1 MRFFYFNA
9 FEVGNQLNAKG
20 RVFSFQVLGKL
31 LGFENFYYFCEK
43 FVRLLQS
50 FFELLNVLVGL
61 DLGGY
66 LHALDLL
73 EDPEIVF

>member
-1 MRFFYFNA
+1 
-9 FEVGNQLNAKG
+9 
-20 RVFSFQVLGKL
+20 LGKL
-31 LGFENFYYFCEK
+31 LGLENFYYFSEK

-50 FFELLNVLVGL
+50 FFELLDVIVGL